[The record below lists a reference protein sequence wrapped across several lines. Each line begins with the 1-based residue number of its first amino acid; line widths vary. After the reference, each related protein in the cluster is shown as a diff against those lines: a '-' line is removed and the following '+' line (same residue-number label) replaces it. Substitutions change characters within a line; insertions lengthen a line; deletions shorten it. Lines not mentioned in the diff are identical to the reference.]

1 MIAFQPGLVW
11 EPNNSSATVQSL
23 KVGESVDGYF
33 APKGD
38 EDWYEF
44 NLYQKGVVVMEITGV
59 INVAATMTLFDQEYA
74 EVAAAAAAKSD
85 QPITLERELD
95 RGTYFV
101 RLRPADAAHNN
112 VRDKY
117 SFRVRVR

>member
-1 MIAFQPGLVW
+1 MKLEGQVALVTGASRGLGLAIARALGAEGAAVACVARLGPDLD
-11 EPNNSSATVQSL
+11 A
-23 KVGESVDGYF
+23 
-33 APKGD
+33 A
-38 EDWYEF
+38 
-44 NLYQKGVVVMEITGV
+44 
-59 INVAATMTLFDQEYA
+59 VAALAATGITAIAAPADVTRDA